1 MQKVSVHVAAP
12 SQEACVCTCTTYLF
26 YVASVRG
33 LRRAR
38 APPLA
43 WHARGSTASEW
54 TVLFWHS
61 IAMTATTPLWRVLT
75 GRWWG
80 SNTPQLLLAWLGV
93 PISPWVGYPWVG
105 AAVGD
110 IYPDPKKTTKPFDAA
125 FGPHVTCGLLWL
137 LIGSLQAVVTRSFKS
152 K

>member
-1 MQKVSVHVAAP
+1 MRMHMHDISILRRVRAGAAQGPCAAP
-12 SQEACVCTCTTYLF
+12 GVACPWLH
-26 YVASVRG
+26 G
-33 LRRAR
+33 LRVDSSL
-38 APPLA
+38 LA
-43 WHARGSTASEW
+43 LHRNDRD
-54 TVLFWHS
+54 HS
-61 IAMTATTPLWRVLT
+61 AVWRVLT